1 MFTSLFLETTDPRLS
16 WKKFFGLKIFFMIII
31 SIIFHTILYT
41 LFCNIVSYVFYGN
54 ILSKNINIR
63 LIIALLLI
71 MFFGYIARLLHVKEV
86 YNGFNYDYDK
96 TQKYVRAHY
105 NSWVFIG

>member
-63 LIIALLLI
+63 LIICLLAI
-71 MFFGYIARLLHVKEV
+71 MFFGYIGRLLHVKEA
-86 YNGFNYDYDK
+86 YNDFNHNYDK
-96 TQKYVRAHY
+96 TKNYVQPHY
-105 NSWVFIG
+105 NSWIFIG